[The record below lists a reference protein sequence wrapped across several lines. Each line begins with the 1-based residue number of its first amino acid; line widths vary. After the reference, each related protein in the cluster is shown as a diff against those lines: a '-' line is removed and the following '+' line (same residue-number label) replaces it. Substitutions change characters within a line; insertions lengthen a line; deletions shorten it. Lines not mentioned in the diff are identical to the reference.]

1 LNNNVDSVD
10 DSANKSSDENS
21 ERQPNVHQRNKILL
35 IANKKKTM
43 KAASSNKTIV
53 QMFLLVVAIDV
64 IVLRLQQ
71 TMQLSDKNVFFLI
84 NS

>member
-1 LNNNVDSVD
+1 
-10 DSANKSSDENS
+10 
-21 ERQPNVHQRNKILL
+21 
-35 IANKKKTM
+35 M

-71 TMQLSDKNVFFLI
+71 TMQLSDKNVFFFSSIVKDQSSCLSCVHGRHELRKTI
-84 NS
+84 E

>member
-1 LNNNVDSVD
+1 
-10 DSANKSSDENS
+10 
-21 ERQPNVHQRNKILL
+21 
-35 IANKKKTM
+35 M

>member
-1 LNNNVDSVD
+1 
-10 DSANKSSDENS
+10 
-21 ERQPNVHQRNKILL
+21 
-35 IANKKKTM
+35 M

-71 TMQLSDKNVFFLI
+71 TMQLSDKNVFFF
-84 NS
+84 SHQ